1 VVGHIV
7 LFVEEARHRHLVGRV
22 VVLAQV
28 LLQLEHRPTR
38 DALDL
43 FIATSST
50 KHFGKSLVALL
61 LLLQHLLNN
70 LLLLDQEGTHNP
82 LAHTG
87 CTAGT
92 AIGTSNCLLVLC
104 QTLVHHWPHVRDP
117 LQHVAAVATLDAG
130 GVLADVVEGE
140 HTTRRLNLANLV
152 GLGRVRM
159 TTAVCE
165 ALDHADCKE
174 PHDYK
179 ANITKRRRSCITV
192 VLKSPKDIAVSSLLS
207 R

>member
-1 VVGHIV
+1 
-7 LFVEEARHRHLVGRV
+7 
-22 VVLAQV
+22 
-28 LLQLEHRPTR
+28 
-38 DALDL
+38 
-43 FIATSST
+43 
-50 KHFGKSLVALL
+50 
-61 LLLQHLLNN
+61 
-70 LLLLDQEGTHNP
+70 
-82 LAHTG
+82 
-87 CTAGT
+87 
-92 AIGTSNCLLVLC
+92 
-104 QTLVHHWPHVRDP
+104 VRDP

-179 ANITKRRRSCITV
+179 ANITKRRRSTFLPSFVKKKHI
-192 VLKSPKDIAVSSLLS
+192 PKWVQQMNLIW
-207 R
+207 